1 MIRQSVIFRR
11 QIDGELP
18 KFAASLFLHLS
29 SAWQR
34 DLILQLSNHEGRTF
48 QHPTNEEE
56 QKQ

>member
-1 MIRQSVIFRR
+1 MIRQSVIFE
-11 QIDGELP
+11 DKLT
-18 KFAASLFLHLS
+18 ASFQSSQPLFLHLS

-34 DLILQLSNHEGRTF
+34 DLILQLSNNEGCTF